1 MGPWLAL
8 VRLRTIRG
16 MTRIA
21 LAVLPVVVLIG
32 ATVSLMGVL
41 LMTGS
46 SAATGATAGS
56 CSSISR
62 TSPVMVE
69 NLDLEQ
75 VGNAQT
81 IVAVGRSLQ
90 VPPYGWAIA
99 LATAMQESTLHN
111 LDHGD
116 RDSVGLFQ
124 QRTPW
129 GPLEARMDQVR
140 SATMFYTGG
149 DGGQP
154 GLLQIAGCEQTSLTE
169 AAQAVQR
176 SAFPG
181 AYARWE
187 TLARK
192 LLANPVIYSAT
203 CLAGPDH
210 EGDGTAGARA
220 VEAAMQWLGTPYS
233 WGGGGF
239 NGPSLGIGSG
249 SHTVGFDCSGLAQYA
264 WYQAAGIR
272 LPRVTDDQ
280 VKALAQVPAGA
291 PLRAG
296 DLLFFR
302 DPADPPGVYFH
313 VGIYDGQGN
322 MIHAPRPGKT
332 VEIVHNVLA
341 DPYYTI
347 RLGAVTRPPADQ
359 GGPL

>member
-1 MGPWLAL
+1 VA
-8 VRLRTIRG
+8 
-16 MTRIA
+16 RIV
-21 LAVLPVVVLIG
+21 LAVLPVVVFIG

-46 SAATGATAGS
+46 TVATGATAGP

-62 TSPVMVE
+62 ASPVTVE
-69 NLDLEQ
+69 NLDVEQ

-81 IVAVGRSLQ
+81 IVAVGRAHQ
-90 VPPYGWAIA
+90 VPAYGWAIA

-129 GPLEARMDQVR
+129 GTLDARTDPVR

-154 GLLQIAGCEQTSLTE
+154 GLQQIAGWEQMSLTE

-203 CLAGPDH
+203 CLTGPDY

-239 NGPSLGIGSG
+239 NGPSLGIASG
-249 SHTVGFDCSGLAQYA
+249 SRTVGFDCSGLVQYA
-264 WYQAAGIR
+264 WYRAAGIR

-280 VKALAQVPAGA
+280 VKALVQVPSGE
-291 PLRAG
+291 PLRVG

-302 DPADPPGVYFH
+302 DPNDPPGVYFH

-322 MIHAPRPGKT
+322 IIHAPRPGKT
-332 VEIVHNVLA
+332 VEIVHDVLS
-341 DPYYTI
+341 DDYYASH
-347 RLGAVTRPPADQ
+347 LGVVSRPLSGA
-359 GGPL
+359 L